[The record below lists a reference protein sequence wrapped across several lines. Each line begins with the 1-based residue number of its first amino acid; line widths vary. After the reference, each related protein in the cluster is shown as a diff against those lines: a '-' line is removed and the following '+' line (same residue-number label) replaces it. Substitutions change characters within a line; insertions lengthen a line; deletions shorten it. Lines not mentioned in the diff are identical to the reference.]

1 MDCDRPRAEGC
12 GSRVEELCVPGSSDS
27 PRSGECSEDL
37 VRRSRLVSTL
47 DPDEES
53 GEYGSLTGMTRR
65 NGIEMRVKE
74 KVPSANRRRNRPV
87 SSLKMAVDSVDQK
100 NALKPKDAKGNAVAV
115 PRWSGKLVAA
125 IGEARQ
131 R

>member
-1 MDCDRPRAEGC
+1 M
-12 GSRVEELCVPGSSDS
+12 LDS
-27 PRSGECSEDL
+27 
-37 VRRSRLVSTL
+37 
-47 DPDEES
+47 DEES

>member
-1 MDCDRPRAEGC
+1 M
-12 GSRVEELCVPGSSDS
+12 
-27 PRSGECSEDL
+27 
-37 VRRSRLVSTL
+37 
-47 DPDEES
+47 
-53 GEYGSLTGMTRR
+53 
-65 NGIEMRVKE
+65 
-74 KVPSANRRRNRPV
+74 